1 MAPLPDRRSSNG
13 HSMLST
19 SNDNMS
25 SSSEIMPNNS
35 CSNNSCSNN
44 SSSLLLLVKYS
55 RYIPLRSLVG
65 YAPGDRLRS
74 PDDDYLFPLH
84 HPTST
89 STSTYHSYHHP
100 FFFSSSS
107 SSSSTTTTA
116 MSLAASS
123 DFFLRDAALALHP
136 TDCAF
141 VLRSNGCYT
150 YATCEGRVR
159 VRRRHDGIDDDGD
172 EGGVSFAVDECGG
185 FKVVSAGR
193 LSGRVRVPV
202 VDVE

>member
-1 MAPLPDRRSSNG
+1 
-13 HSMLST
+13 
-19 SNDNMS
+19 
-25 SSSEIMPNNS
+25 MP
-35 CSNNSCSNN
+35 NNSCSNN
-44 SSSLLLLVKYS
+44 SSSLLLLEKYS

-100 FFFSSSS
+100 FSSSSS
-107 SSSSTTTTA
+107 SSSSTTTTTA
-116 MSLAASS
+116 TSLAASS
-123 DFFLRDAALALHP
+123 EILLRDAALALRP

-141 VLRSNGCYT
+141 VLRSDGCYT

-159 VRRRHDGIDDDGD
+159 VRRRRGRRGGTDDDDDDGD

-185 FKVVSAGR
+185 FKVVSVGR
-193 LSGRVRVPV
+193 LSGRVRVPMC
-202 VDVE
+202 